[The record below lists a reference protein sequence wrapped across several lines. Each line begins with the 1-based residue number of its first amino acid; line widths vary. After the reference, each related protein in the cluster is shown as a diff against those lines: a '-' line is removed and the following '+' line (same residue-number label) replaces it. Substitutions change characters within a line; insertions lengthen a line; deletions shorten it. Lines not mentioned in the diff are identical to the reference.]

1 MSDQEASEVKKDVEE
16 PKPAEQE
23 EEKKSKAAEAAAPVE
38 KKKEGEDDKKEADA
52 PDTEY
57 DVIVMGTD
65 LTNCIL
71 SGMLATHG
79 YKVLHIDKNG
89 YYGGECASLN
99 LQQQFEQFGKTAP
112 AGDALGRSHLW
123 NIDQIPKVLMC
134 AGELVRILRTTVVER
149 YSMEFMLIESSHVMQ
164 DKKVQKV
171 PVTPSEALSSD
182 LMGFFEKRRCGS
194 FLQFVAEYS
203 EAAELKK
210 LQEKK
215 KGYDLRRMTAA
226 ALFKEYGLE
235 DKTITFLGHA
245 AALYTTDDFL
255 QLPAYDMV
263 MRCKL
268 YVDSL
273 TMYGSSPYVYPLY
286 GSGELPQ
293 AFSRLCA
300 VYGGTYMLQT
310 PVHKINYNAEGA
322 FESIKYGDGWTAK
335 AKFVVG
341 NPDYFPDRTRKVGQ
355 VVRCIALLNHP
366 INTGAKEPSKSM
378 QIIIPFT
385 EVNRKNDVFV
395 LQLSNENQVCPPG
408 FFIAIVGTVVENPG
422 NPAADLEAG
431 LRLLGP
437 TLQTFVKTS
446 DLFVPMDDGSKSK
459 VFVTDSYDA
468 ETHFEKAGHN
478 VLDLFRR
485 IHGKPYDFDKAQ
497 AANEAGKVVKD

>member
-1 MSDQEASEVKKDVEE
+1 MSDQE
-16 PKPAEQE
+16 Q
-23 EEKKSKAAEAAAPVE
+23 VE
-38 KKKEGEDDKKEADA
+38 KKDPEVPQQDNKAQEQPAADNKEVAASAASAAADKKGDKEKDPDA
-52 PDTEY
+52 PDGEFDCIVLGTGLTEC
-57 DVIVMGTD
+57 V
-65 LTNCIL
+65 L
-71 SGMLATHG
+71 SGLLATHG
-79 YKVLHIDKNG
+79 MKVLHIDRNA

-99 LQQQFEQFGKTAP
+99 LEQQYAAHNRKPRT
-112 AGDALGRSHLW
+112 DLGPNHKYC
-123 NIDQIPKVLMC
+123 IDQIPKVLMC
-134 AGELVRILRTTVVER
+134 AGEIVKILRTTVVER

-164 DKKVQKV
+164 NKKVQKV

-182 LMGFFEKRRCGS
+182 LMGFFEKRRCGN

-203 EAAELKK
+203 EEAELQKIA
-210 LQEKK
+210 QKK
-215 KGYDLRRMTAA
+215 KGYDLRSMPAA
-226 ALFKEYGLE
+226 AIFKEFGLE
-235 DKTITFLGHA
+235 ENTITFLGHA
-245 AALYTTDDFL
+245 AALYTTDDYL

-268 YVDSL
+268 YYDSL
-273 TMYGSSPYVYPLY
+273 MMYGSSPYVYPLY

-310 PVHKINYNAEGA
+310 PVHKINYDDAGVFQNI
-322 FESIKYGDGWTAK
+322 SYGNGWTAK
-335 AKFVVG
+335 AKYVVG
-341 NPDYFPDRTRKVGQ
+341 DASYFPDRSRKTGQ

-366 INTGAKEPSKSM
+366 INTGAKEPSKSL
-378 QIIIPFT
+378 QIIIPYK
-385 EVNRKNDVFV
+385 EANRRHDVFV
-395 LQLSNENQVCPPG
+395 LQLSSENQVCPPG

-437 TLQTFVKTS
+437 TLETFVKTT
-446 DLFVPMDDGSKSK
+446 DLFVPVDDGAKSR

-485 IHGKPYDFDKAQ
+485 IYGRPYDFEKAK
-497 AANEAGKVVKD
+497 AANDAGTTVKQ